1 MTITS
6 KKEYRE
12 SLARFAGEH
21 FARFHITVELPPGRT
36 RREFE
41 HHIREFDIRM
51 NRVFLGRNWYM
62 PENAPNRMQGMVS
75 FEEAAGGWHAHMLVK
90 PPAGTDAEQ
99 FAEAASHV
107 WTEQPNP
114 SPIYRGRPVTGRS
127 GKIYVQTV
135 NDTTEDR
142 LRVARYDVKRVT
154 LKPDDG
160 LSWNFIDQMAA
171 LRRRRQVAPTLIW
184 DAMRPDRGNS
194 RPVSRRSCSVE
205 LHEAHPID

>member
-1 MTITS
+1 
-6 KKEYRE
+6 
-12 SLARFAGEH
+12 
-21 FARFHITVELPPGRT
+21 
-36 RREFE
+36 
-41 HHIREFDIRM
+41 
-51 NRVFLGRNWYM
+51 
-62 PENAPNRMQGMVS
+62 MVS

-107 WTEQPNP
+107 WTEQSTP

-127 GKIYVQTV
+127 GKMYVQTV

-154 LKPDDG
+154 LTPDDG

-171 LRRRRQVAPTLIW
+171 LRRRR
-184 DAMRPDRGNS
+184 
-194 RPVSRRSCSVE
+194 
-205 LHEAHPID
+205 